1 MPLSFVCSPL
11 DPMPIDET
19 KNSRVVFVM
28 PHELRAQLEALAKQ
42 DRGTL
47 GAYIRN
53 ICEDHV
59 VAASQQGLVAGA
71 DSDAGSIGIF
81 LPPEL

>member
-1 MPLSFVCSPL
+1 
-11 DPMPIDET
+11 MPIDET
-19 KNSRVVFVM
+19 KNSRIVFVM

-42 DRGTL
+42 DRRTL

-59 VAASQQGLVAGA
+59 VAANQKNLVTGPDDQSGA
-71 DSDAGSIGIF
+71 MGIF
-81 LPPEL
+81 PPPEL